1 MFRLSQLFAAVLVC
15 AAAAPAQEAT
25 GPSAPSARS
34 HVERFSTP
42 EMRAGRAE
50 SDASAKLASDPN
62 DTEALNLRAAARV
75 RLGKYKEAYED
86 LRRAV
91 SLKPASAEYQA
102 NLGYV
107 LWKLGRV
114 EESIAAERAALKL
127 DDKNLMA
134 HHQLGRVLLR
144 LGGPK
149 QTEEAAEH
157 LRRALELNPRQ
168 YEVRFELIAAYRALG
183 RRADA
188 ANHLAFLRDAR
199 PSDPRV
205 FYISALLASD
215 RDDISAAVRDFK
227 EALRR
232 DPSLLGAW
240 QDLGLAYV
248 KLKQWPEAVETFAE
262 LARRDR
268 EAVDAAYLHALALF
282 NSGKAAEAET
292 EARRALRINAGA
304 AEAHTLLGVILAARG
319 DSNDEAAESLAQSV
333 ALNPNSFDARLYLG
347 RVQYALKDFAGA
359 VSNLREAAR
368 LNPRHQEARF
378 FLGTALESAGDP
390 EAALAQYQELV
401 KMDEQ
406 SAVGQLGL
414 GALLVKQGK
423 TAEAIS
429 ALRRAVALDPNNFEA
444 HWALGRALALGENF
458 AEAVETLKKA
468 VALAPRRSDAH
479 YQLGLALRRAGRAEE
494 AAREFAIV
502 EQLNTEFRTG
512 TKPNKD

>member
-1 MFRLSQLFAAVLVC
+1 MVRLFHLFAAVIIC
-15 AAAAPAQEAT
+15 AAAALAQDAGQAPANS
-25 GPSAPSARS
+25 PARS

-50 SDASAKLASDPN
+50 ADASAKLSSDPN
-62 DTEALNLRAAARV
+62 DTDALNLRAAARV

-91 SLKPASAEYQA
+91 SLKPANAEYQA

-127 DDKNLMA
+127 DDKNFMA

-144 LGGPK
+144 LGDPK
-149 QTEEAAEH
+149 QLEEAAAH
-157 LRRALELNPRQ
+157 LRRALELNARQ

-183 RRADA
+183 KPADA
-188 ANHLAFLRDAR
+188 TTHLNFLRDAR

-205 FYISALLASD
+205 FYISALIASD
-215 RDDISAAVRDFK
+215 RDDLAAAVKEFK

-232 DPSLLGAW
+232 DPTLLGAW

-262 LARRDR
+262 LARRDK

-282 NSGKAAEAET
+282 NAGKTAEAET

-304 AEAHTLLGVILAARG
+304 VEAHTLLGVILAARG
-319 DSNDEAAESLAQSV
+319 DANEEAGESLAQAV
-333 ALNPNSFDARLYLG
+333 ALNPNSFDARFYLG
-347 RVQYALKDFAGA
+347 RVQYAMKDYAGA
-359 VSNLREAAR
+359 VANLRAAVQ
-368 LNPRHQEARF
+368 LNPRHSEARF
-378 FLGTALESAGDP
+378 FLGTALESAGES

-406 SAVGQLGL
+406 SAIGQVGL

-423 TAEAIS
+423 TVEAIS
-429 ALRRAVALDPNNFEA
+429 ALRRAVTLDPNNFEA
-444 HWALGRALALGENF
+444 HWALGRALALNENF
-458 AEAVETLKKA
+458 PEAVESLTKA

-479 YQLGLALRRAGRAEE
+479 YQLGLALRRAGRTEE

-502 EQLNTEFRTG
+502 EKLNTEFRTS
-512 TKPNKD
+512 TKPK

>member
-1 MFRLSQLFAAVLVC
+1 MARLSQLFAAVLVC
-15 AAAAPAQEAT
+15 AAAVSAQEPPT
-25 GPSAPSARS
+25 RS

-42 EMRAGRAE
+42 EMRAERAE
-50 SDASAKLASDPN
+50 ADAGSRLSRDAN

-75 RLGKYKEAYED
+75 RLGKYQEAYED

-91 SLKPASAEYQA
+91 SLKPGSAEYYA

-114 EESIAAERAALKL
+114 DESIAAERAALKL
-127 DDKNLMA
+127 DDKNFMA

-144 LGGPK
+144 LGDPK
-149 QTEEAAEH
+149 QVAEAAER
-157 LRRALELNPRQ
+157 LRRAAELNPRQ
-168 YEVRFELIAAYRALG
+168 YDVRFELIAAYRALG
-183 RRADA
+183 ARAEASAQLD
-188 ANHLAFLRDAR
+188 FLRDAR

-205 FYISALLASD
+205 FYVSGLLASD
-215 RDDISAAVRDFK
+215 RDDLAAAVRDFK
-227 EALRR
+227 EALGR
-232 DPSLLGAW
+232 DASLLGAW

-248 KLKQWPEAVETFAE
+248 KLKRWPEAVETFAE

-282 NSGKAAEAET
+282 NAGKAAEAEA

-304 AEAHTLLGVILAARG
+304 VEAHTLLGVILAARG
-319 DSNDEAAESLAQSV
+319 DSNEEAAESLAQSV
-333 ALNPNSFDARLYLG
+333 ALNPNSFDARFYLG

-359 VSNLREAAR
+359 VANLRAAAQ
-368 LNPRHQEARF
+368 LNPRQQEARF
-378 FLGTALESAGDP
+378 FLGTALESAG
-390 EAALAQYQELV
+390 ESAAALEQYQELV
-401 KMDEQ
+401 RMDEQ

-423 TAEAIS
+423 TAEAVT

-458 AEAVETLKKA
+458 PEAIEALRRA

-512 TKPNKD
+512 AKPGQ